1 MKWKPIN
8 TVGYKEAIIV
18 AQISDAGIEQL
29 SWLNDGFP
37 LGSGACGWTHWCEQ
51 PEIPHPAESWPVDAK
66 VFIGFNPDCLIHK
79 MTDYSEPLVH
89 LKQQI
94 KLLEDGLSQGIDTK
108 RLCEIMS
115 FISDNCYELKAY
127 IRSLE
132 K

>member
-8 TVGYKEAIIV
+8 TVGYKEAIII

-66 VFIGFNPDCLIHK
+66 VLVGNSLDW
-79 MTDYSEPLVH
+79 LVH
-89 LKQQI
+89 KRHFNEYLDGRFYVFDDGCSSWTGNEYNIRSYKYAR
-94 KLLEDGLSQGIDTK
+94 LAEDG
-108 RLCEIMS
+108 E
-115 FISDNCYELKAY
+115 
-127 IRSLE
+127 
-132 K
+132 